1 MRTYQ
6 VKVGEREFT
15 VAVSNGTVIEIDGVP
30 VEGFAVHQ
38 SGDHRFT
45 VISSEGTYPV
55 AAVRSGGGYDVVSR
69 GVNFRITTNGERERL
84 RERLPHPA
92 PGAGMTQVR
101 SPMPAL
107 VARVEVGPGETVQ
120 PGQILVVLEEMKMEN
135 DVRSPAGGTVQD
147 VAVAAGATVE
157 KDQLLLTII

>member
-6 VKVGEREFT
+6 VKVGGREIT
-15 VAVSNGTVIEIDGVP
+15 VALSNGTVSEIDGVP

-45 VISSEGTYPV
+45 VMSIEGTYPV
-55 AAVRSGGGYDVVSR
+55 AAVRNSGGYDVVSR
-69 GVNFRITTNGERERL
+69 GVSFRITMNGERERL

-92 PGAGMTQVR
+92 PEGGMTQVR

-107 VARVEVGPGETVQ
+107 VARIEVGSGETVHA
-120 PGQILVVLEEMKMEN
+120 GQILVVLEAMKMEN
-135 DVRSPAGGTVQD
+135 DVRSPVGGTVQGI
-147 VAVAAGATVE
+147 AVTAGATVE